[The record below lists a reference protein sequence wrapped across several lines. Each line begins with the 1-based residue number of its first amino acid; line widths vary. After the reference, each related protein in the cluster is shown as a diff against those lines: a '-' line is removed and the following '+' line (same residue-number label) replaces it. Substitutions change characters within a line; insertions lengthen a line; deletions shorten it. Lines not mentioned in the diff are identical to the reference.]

1 MSNAVFGWQNNLLGA
16 SLDTPDGVPGL
27 YVDNLKNDQGSPATA
42 WQTQRTAA
50 VFIANTQ
57 SAASTWR
64 AFCLARTNLT
74 SGASVRWLVGTL
86 LACRGSV
93 TVPTDTNAGAI
104 SRNTTRLGPDPVP
117 SPGGPGVIY
126 RHGSG
131 SAYVGKPAVY
141 VAYAGESLSAGV
153 WLRRTGAGGSAGA
166 VVRADT
172 GGQTFIVPMSAV
184 PGDDVWRYYLVKF
197 VAPSSGSVTVYFI
210 VDAGAGDYSIAGG
223 KVEGRVAYD
232 SGFVPAGV
240 RPGFG
245 QSVHVAPAP
254 VAGEA
259 VRLDITDPT
268 NPDGFINVPLAYAGP
283 VWQPATNIAY
293 DTSLGRDDATDET
306 TTRGGAE
313 FPTLQWTRRRWDVSL
328 QGIRA
333 SELWPSVMELDRA
346 ARTGQNVLF
355 VPDPAGADVAREA
368 VFGRLRSLGD
378 VTYPF
383 GNGDR
388 RAWRARI
395 TERL

>member
-1 MSNAVFGWQNNLLGA
+1 MTNALFGWRNHVTTA
-16 SLDTPDGVPGL
+16 SLTGSGGVPFLDVG
-27 YVDNLKNDQGSPATA
+27 NLRNEQGSPALG
-42 WQTQRTAA
+42 WQMPGTVAA
-50 VFIANTQ
+50 LVADTHA
-57 SAASTWR
+57 AASTWR
-64 AFCLARTNLT
+64 AFVLARTNLT
-74 SGASVRWLVGTL
+74 AAATVQWRVGPAA
-86 LACRGSV
+86 ACFG
-93 TVPTDTNAGAI
+93 
-104 SRNTTRLGPDPVP
+104 
-117 SPGGPGVIY
+117 
-126 RHGSG
+126 
-131 SAYVGKPAVY
+131 
-141 VAYAGESLSAGV
+141 
-153 WLRRTGAGGSAGA
+153 
-166 VVRADT
+166 T
-172 GGQTFIVPMSAV
+172 GGEFS
-184 PGDDVWRYYLVKF
+184 
-197 VAPSSGSVTVYFI
+197 
-210 VDAGAGDYSIAGG
+210 
-223 KVEGRVAYD
+223 YD
-232 SGFVPAGV
+232 SGVIPAGV
-240 RPGFG
+240 APGFG

-259 VRLDITDPT
+259 VRLDIADPG

-346 ARTGQNVLF
+346 ARTSQNVLF